1 MKHMSF
7 HYELRISNNMA
18 KTKLHICPYA
28 YVYIDK
34 EFNISFI
41 SLVQITDYDNN
52 SNWQLHCGYDKR
64 DKTCIFF
71 C

>member
-28 YVYIDK
+28 YVYIDIEAIGNYRVDIIK
-34 EFNISFI
+34 GIKLVFSFAKLI
-41 SLVQITDYDNN
+41 
-52 SNWQLHCGYDKR
+52 
-64 DKTCIFF
+64 
-71 C
+71 